1 MEVDRQ
7 GRERGVTG
15 KVAGKAAIRGRL
27 LGLSAQSEARCGV
40 TGTPEYGAFRL

>member
-15 KVAGKAAIRGRL
+15 KVAGKAAIRGGSWDLAPAVR
-27 LGLSAQSEARCGV
+27 RGV
-40 TGTPEYGAFRL
+40 G